1 MSCIFLP
8 NQIVFINKPDFLIKS
23 SRKEWMS
30 IPIIHHIK
38 KSQIEDFKLKR
49 FYICLYLISN
59 STGIDSFKQ

>member
-1 MSCIFLP
+1 
-8 NQIVFINKPDFLIKS
+8 
-23 SRKEWMS
+23 MS